1 MSLTIGM
8 VGHMVAGG
16 MGIIAGFVAL
26 YARKGTINH
35 ILMGRIY
42 VIAMLLMSLTGF
54 YYAYSRNVHI
64 TMLAALLSGYLVVTS
79 WLAIQRSIH
88 SHLVKRVLPLLIGLP
103 VAGYGVWLSWHA
115 INGVTDEL
123 GTFVVPAI
131 KYYEF
136 ALVACIALVFD
147 LLSAFNRQQSS
158 KGKVNQHLWR
168 MLIPLYIACS
178 SLFEGQAKLFPESLQ
193 YSVWLNLPEKIVLLY
208 MGYWL
213 FKDQLIRIKNKI
225 FKRSKS
231 LLARQ

>member
-16 MGIIAGFVAL
+16 MGIITGFVAL
-26 YARKGTINH
+26 YARKGAINH

-42 VIAMLLMSLTGF
+42 VIAMLFMSITGF

-64 TMLAALLSGYLVVTS
+64 TMLAALLSGYLVATS
-79 WLAIQRSIH
+79 WLTIQRNFNSPLI
-88 SHLVKRVLPLLIGLP
+88 KRILPAFLGIP
-103 VAGYGVWLSWHA
+103 VAIYGVSLSWNA

-147 LLSAFNRQQSS
+147 SFSAFGKQQSP
-158 KGKVNQHLWR
+158 KKKVNQHLWR
-168 MLIPLYIACS
+168 MLFPLYIACS
-178 SLFEGQAKLFPESLQ
+178 SLFEGQAKLFPDSLR
-193 YSVWLNLPEKIVLLY
+193 YSVWLNLPEKIVLLL
-208 MGYWL
+208 MSYWL
-213 FKDQLIRIKNKI
+213 FKHQLIRIKNKVLKSG
-225 FKRSKS
+225 KR
-231 LLARQ
+231 LLIS